1 MLLNRKFWIV
11 FSSALTL
18 FGIVGASQIFIH
30 GEHAMGTSN
39 YVPWGS
45 LIAGYVFFVVSST
58 GLSLVSSLGHVFKI
72 KQFEVIA
79 KRAVLGSIIT
89 LIVGFMVIAIELGN
103 PLNMIYILFTPNFQS
118 GIFWMGLLY
127 GLYLV
132 LLVAE
137 FYFLIKND
145 HKRSRLFGML
155 VLISAIVAH
164 SNLGAV
170 FGFLVAR
177 SYWHGP
183 YLSIYF
189 IMSALLSG
197 SALLAV
203 MFYLFAKVNKTEIL
217 ETNHVHVVTSLGKL
231 LALFLATTIFF
242 IAWKMLSGLYGQVP
256 GKYEAIMAIIKG
268 PLSFNFWVFEV
279 AIGMLIPTIILIT
292 KGGFQPKRV
301 FSAALLV
308 IVGIF
313 FMRLDL
319 VAAGQII
326 PVEVVSGAVEATYR
340 SIKVSWKEAAVLLG
354 GIGGTILLYLLG
366 EKLFNLNMGQREER
380 KVVHSESIAKQLH
393 QA

>member
-103 PLNMIYILFTPNFQS
+103 PLNMVYILFTPNFQS

-319 VAAGQII
+319 VGAGQII

-340 SIKVSWKEAAVLLG
+340 SIKVSWTEAAVLLG

-366 EKLFNLNMGQREER
+366 EKLFNLNMGQREEK

>member
-1 MLLNRKFWIV
+1 MLLNRKLWII
-11 FSSALTL
+11 FTSALVL
-18 FGIVGASQIFIH
+18 FGLVGATQIFIH

-39 YVPWGS
+39 HVPWGA

-58 GLSLVSSLGHVFKI
+58 GLSLVSALGHVFKI

-103 PLNMIYILFTPNFQS
+103 PLNMVYILITPNFQS

-132 LLVAE
+132 LLIAE
-137 FYFLIKND
+137 FYFLIKDD
-145 HKRSRLFGML
+145 HKRSRFFGIL
-155 VLISAIVAH
+155 VLVSAVIAH

-203 MFYLFAKVNKTEIL
+203 MFYIFAKVNKTEKL
-217 ETNHVHVVTSLGKL
+217 EINHIHVVSSLGKL

-242 IAWKMLSGLYGQVP
+242 IAWKIISGLYGQVP
-256 GKYEAIMAIIKG
+256 GKYESIMAILKG
-268 PLSFNFWVFEV
+268 PLAFNFWTFEV
-279 AIGMLIPTIILIT
+279 AIGMLIPFVILLT

-326 PVEVVSGAVEATYR
+326 PIEVVNGAVETTYR
-340 SIKVSWKEAAVLLG
+340 SINVSWTEAAVLLG

-366 EKLFNLNMGQREER
+366 EKFFNLNMGHKQEDE
-380 KVVHSESIAKQLH
+380 VVHSEPVANQLH